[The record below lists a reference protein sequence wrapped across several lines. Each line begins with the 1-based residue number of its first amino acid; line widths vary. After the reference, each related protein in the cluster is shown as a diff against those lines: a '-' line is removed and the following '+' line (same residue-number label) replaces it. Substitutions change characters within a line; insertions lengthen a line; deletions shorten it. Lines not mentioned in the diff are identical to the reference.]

1 MRRADGGGLAA
12 LSGLHERI
20 RRGGG
25 DRRSGGGITGYCTGA
40 FHHGRHR
47 HEYSGSN
54 DKNFEHSQQIGRWK
68 EQMKIERQWAMPNKW
83 TFRIKPIKEL
93 LMQEITDGLW
103 VDPYAG
109 ECSPATI
116 TNDLNPERPTD
127 YHLQAIDF
135 LKKFKDKSV
144 DGVLY
149 DPPYSQRQVKECYD
163 GIGIDGWD
171 GRMTFWSEAKN
182 EIARIVKPGGKV
194 ICFGWNSMGCGAKR
208 GFSMERVL
216 IVPHGGSRNDTICT
230 VEIKKE

>member
-1 MRRADGGGLAA
+1 
-12 LSGLHERI
+12 
-20 RRGGG
+20 
-25 DRRSGGGITGYCTGA
+25 
-40 FHHGRHR
+40 
-47 HEYSGSN
+47 
-54 DKNFEHSQQIGRWK
+54 
-68 EQMKIERQWAMPNKW
+68 MKIERQWAMPNKW

-171 GRMTFWSEAKN
+171 GRMTFCSEAKN

-216 IVPHGGSRNDTICT
+216 MVPHGGSRNDTICT